1 MYIAMNR
8 FPIAAGREN
17 DFIEVWRTRDSK
29 LDEVPGFIEFHL
41 LQGPEIEGGRVFI
54 SHSRWESYAHF
65 HAWTESDAFKQA
77 HGGKS
82 RAPEGT
88 YLGPPRFE
96 GFEVV
101 L

>member
-8 FPIAAGREN
+8 FPIAAGFE
-17 DFIEVWRTRDSK
+17 DTFVEVWRTRDSK
-29 LDEVPGFIEFHL
+29 LDAVPGFLEFKML
-41 LQGPEIEGGRVFI
+41 KGPEIDGGRVFI
-54 SHSRWESYAHF
+54 SHSRWESYAAF
-65 HAWTESDAFKQA
+65 QAWTESDAFKAA
-77 HGGKS
+77 HGKS

-88 YLGPPRFE
+88 YMGPPTFE